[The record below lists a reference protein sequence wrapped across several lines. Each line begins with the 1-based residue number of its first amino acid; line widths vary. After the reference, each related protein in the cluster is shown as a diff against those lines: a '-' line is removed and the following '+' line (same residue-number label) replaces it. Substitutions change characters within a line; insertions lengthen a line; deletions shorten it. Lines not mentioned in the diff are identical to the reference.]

1 MSPGGTYERDLYKS
15 AALHATDCQHLRVT
29 FATLPNW
36 LFLAR
41 SKAGAGGGIQKMT
54 WRNLLTWSGRRRRRR
69 RRPRTWRIMKLC
81 QLRHKLRTLNGPA
94 RGTR

>member
-54 WRNLLTWSGRRRRRR
+54 WRNLLTLG
-69 RRPRTWRIMKLC
+69 LVVV
-81 QLRHKLRTLNGPA
+81 A
-94 RGTR
+94 VVDVRGLGAL